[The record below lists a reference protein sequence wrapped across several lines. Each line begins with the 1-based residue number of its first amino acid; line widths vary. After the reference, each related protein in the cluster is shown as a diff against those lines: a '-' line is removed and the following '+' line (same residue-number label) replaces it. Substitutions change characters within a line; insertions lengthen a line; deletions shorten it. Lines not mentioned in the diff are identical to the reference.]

1 MTADDSGRDTRVI
14 DIKGRQIVVRQLKDI
29 QIMMLTREAQILSRE
44 DSVDLQRRLLAAT
57 RLVDILESAIVQTVD
72 RQYVTD
78 LSIKGEL
85 ELSDLT
91 GLVTAFVPEPEPAK
105 PVVRRGRPPKTRV

>member
-1 MTADDSGRDTRVI
+1 MTADNQARDTRVI
-14 DIKGRQIVVRQLKDI
+14 PIKGRQIVVRQLKDI
-29 QIMMLTREAQILSRE
+29 QIMMLTREAQVLSRE
-44 DSVDLQRRLLAAT
+44 DSDLPRRLLAAT

-91 GLVTAFVPEPEPAK
+91 GLVTVFAAEPEPAK